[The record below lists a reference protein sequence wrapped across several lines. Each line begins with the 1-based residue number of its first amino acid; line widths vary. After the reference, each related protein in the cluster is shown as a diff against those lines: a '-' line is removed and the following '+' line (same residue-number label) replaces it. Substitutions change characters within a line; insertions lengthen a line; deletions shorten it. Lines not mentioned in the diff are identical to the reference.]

1 MRWHFT
7 DFLVGVE
14 ADLVSHVDGQRLVR
28 IDSHKDGACVRLYRK
43 NEDEPN
49 SVFFRSP
56 RC

>member
-7 DFLVGVE
+7 DLLVGVE
-14 ADLVSHVDGQRLVR
+14 ADLVSRVDGQRLVR
-28 IDSHKDGACVRLYRK
+28 IDSHKDGACVSLYRK

-49 SVFFRSP
+49 YVFFRSP